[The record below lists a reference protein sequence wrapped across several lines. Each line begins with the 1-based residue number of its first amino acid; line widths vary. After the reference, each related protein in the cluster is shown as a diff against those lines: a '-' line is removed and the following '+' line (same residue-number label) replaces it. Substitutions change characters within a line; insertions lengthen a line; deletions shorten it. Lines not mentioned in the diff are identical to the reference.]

1 MSSLSAVI
9 QTQRSRKSKVP
20 ITITSKNILHNYLF
34 LSIEDGDSGFSPS
47 PTKSCPDTTD
57 SSLVSSS
64 SSPHEVPRMA
74 SRHSVIS
81 RKDNIILSPDGLAG
95 FDDVEAADSQAKN
108 CELSPNSMALRCKIS
123 YFITRFYSQ
132 MHVAILV
139 RSWHYDY
146 SLVLCI
152 LTIILH
158 IDCSEERKYPQQRS
172 SGSFSSVTSWST

>member
-34 LSIEDGDSGFSPS
+34 LSKEDGDSGFSPS
-47 PTKSCPDTTD
+47 PNKSCPDTTD

-123 YFITRFYSQ
+123 YFIMAYE
-132 MHVAILV
+132 ILL
-139 RSWHYDY
+139 SDACGH
-146 SLVLCI
+146 L
-152 LTIILH
+152 
-158 IDCSEERKYPQQRS
+158 
-172 SGSFSSVTSWST
+172 GSVMAL